1 MGVLRLTRQIV
12 VTVLLAYTVAFAF
25 KMWRLAEVLLP
36 ERIAYALLQSMDKN
50 NFHFTM
56 RGYRFNVRFIGT
68 SCDIEKVD
76 LWFGKRECFRIY
88 KTENGWSLVGKVP
101 L

>member
-12 VTVLLAYTVAFAF
+12 VTVLLAYTVAFD
-25 KMWRLAEVLLP
+25 
-36 ERIAYALLQSMDKN
+36 ALLQSMDKN